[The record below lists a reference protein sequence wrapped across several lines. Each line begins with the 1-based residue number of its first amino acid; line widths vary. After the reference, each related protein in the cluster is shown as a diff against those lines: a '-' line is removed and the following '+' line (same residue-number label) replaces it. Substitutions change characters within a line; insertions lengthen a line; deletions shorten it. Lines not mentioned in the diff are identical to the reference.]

1 MSRSPYHTPVRAV
14 SATLALALTASVAVE
29 GISQAIVITTVTVV
43 LHCISKKNRTAT
55 INII

>member
-43 LHCISKKNRTAT
+43 LHCISKKTGPQRL
-55 INII
+55 I